1 MKKFL
6 LTTAFL
12 LFSPQAFAVAGFGI
26 SASQGLFSVGE
37 KTTPVLIDNPAGDD
51 PLNVGSFTNHG
62 FQNGIGGGG
71 YVYID
76 AIPFIDID
84 IEGNFL
90 LSSYEFSFNNEVSS
104 IDNVSFGWSAFTGY
118 ATLQKS
124 LFQLKI
130 PFLAKAKLFAGA
142 GANQHYSTPLISQ
155 EMLEEVITDGNL
167 QSGELSEEDLLNY
180 LNENKISA
188 TGAHIQAGLQFKL
201 LAFDSFIYYRHV
213 VVKDVI
219 PDSNNFGSINFRLG
233 LGI

>member
-6 LTTAFL
+6 LATAFL
-12 LFSPQAFAVAGFGI
+12 LFSPQAFAIAGFGI
-26 SASQGLFSVGE
+26 SANQSLFSVGE
-37 KTTPVLIDNPAGDD
+37 KTTPVILDAIAGGD
-51 PLNVGSFTNHG
+51 PLNVGSFTHHG

-71 YVYID
+71 YIYID

-90 LSSYEFSFNNEVSS
+90 VSNYEFSFNNEVES
-104 IDNVSFGWSAFTGY
+104 IENISFAWSALTGY

-130 PFLAKAKLFAGA
+130 PFLAKAKFFAGV

-155 EMLEEVITDGNL
+155 QMLEEVITDGNL
-167 QSGELSEEDLLNY
+167 QSGELSEKDLLNY

-188 TGAHIQAGLQFKL
+188 TGAHVQGGLQFKV

-213 VVKDVI
+213 FVKDVI